1 MMKRYKPLLWTVP
14 FALATVAF
22 LLLPMTRIL
31 MDSFKSESGLFS
43 ALNYKE
49 IFSNPFY
56 TQSITASIEIS
67 LQSMFIGLIL
77 SAVAAHSIHALGHRF
92 KKFALVVTNMA
103 SNFSGVPLAFAFMII
118 LGNNGVFTI
127 LLRELGLNT
136 FNLYSKLGITLV
148 YVYFQVPLGILLLYP
163 AFDRIEGTTIDAAKT
178 LGASKFYFWKKVGI
192 PMLSP
197 ALLST
202 GVILFANSMGA
213 YATAYALT
221 NGAFNLMPIRIGS
234 MISGDIF
241 LKPNLASA
249 LSVILAS
256 VLLILNALGR
266 KLHNEKK

>member
-1 MMKRYKPLLWTVP
+1 MKNYKSLLLILP
-14 FALATVAF
+14 FLAITTAF
-22 LLLPMTRIL
+22 LLLPIIFVVL
-31 MDSFKSESGLFS
+31 DSFKTEQGIFTLS
-43 ALNYKE
+43 NYKE
-49 IFSNPFY
+49 IIINPFY
-56 TQSITASIEIS
+56 RQSIIASIEIS
-67 LQSMFIGLIL
+67 LKSMLIGILI
-77 SAVAAHSIHALGHRF
+77 SAIASHSIHSIGYKF
-92 KKFALVVTNMA
+92 KNISLVITNMA

-127 LLRELGLNT
+127 ILRQLGLNE

-148 YVYFQVPLGILLLYP
+148 YVYFQIPLGILLLYP
-163 AFDRIEGTTIDAAKT
+163 SFDRIEGIYIDAAKT
-178 LGASKFYFWKKVGI
+178 LGATKLYFWKKVGI

-202 GVILFANSMGA
+202 ATILFANSMGA

-221 NGAFNLMPIRIGS
+221 NGAFNIIPIRIGS

-256 VLLILNALGR
+256 VLLLLNGIGR
-266 KLHNEKK
+266 RFQNEKK